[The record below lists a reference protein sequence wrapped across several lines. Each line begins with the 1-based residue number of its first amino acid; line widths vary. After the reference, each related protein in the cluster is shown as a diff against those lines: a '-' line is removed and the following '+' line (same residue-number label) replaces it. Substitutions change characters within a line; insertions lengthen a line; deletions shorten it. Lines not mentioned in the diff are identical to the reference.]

1 MKIYLIDNFDS
12 FTYNLVHLLRDCG
25 VGEVIV
31 KRNDVINL
39 EDALDADAI
48 VISPGPGIPK
58 DSGRLVEVLTGLKEK
73 ASQGNIPPVIGVCLG
88 MQAIGEL
95 FGGTLRNLDQVYH
108 GISTPVE
115 VLEAKDLFADL
126 PGQVEVGRYHS
137 WVVDLPEDSQEL
149 VITAQDSQGQTMAI
163 RHASMPFYGVQ
174 FHPESVLTPQGKAM
188 LSNFLKTIP
197 LA

>member
-39 EDALDADAI
+39 EEALAADAI

-58 DSGRLVEVLTGLKEK
+58 ESGRLVEVLAGLKEK
-73 ASQGNIPPVIGVCLG
+73 AAKGKIPPVLGVCLG

-95 FGGTLRNLDQVYH
+95 FGGSLRNLDRVYH
-108 GISTPVE
+108 GIATPVQVVE
-115 VLEAKDLFADL
+115 PAPLFTEL

-137 WVVDLPEDSQEL
+137 WVVDLPEDKEKL
-149 VITAQDSQGQTMAI
+149 VVTAKDGQGQTMAI
-163 RHASMPFYGVQ
+163 RHASLPFYGVQ
-174 FHPESVLTPQGKAM
+174 FHPESVLTPQGKEM
-188 LSNFLKTIP
+188 LTNFLKTIP
-197 LA
+197 QA